1 MTGFILRVPQGKLQ
15 VSQGKHLRLAVT
27 IALVAVWGAGVTLS
41 SQRSASSRAAAAM
54 TTAANKWLE
63 GLTPEQRT
71 QATFPNDAEEKVRWN
86 FIPTNMFPRKGI
98 PWKEMSEPQRKLAH
112 DLLKAGL
119 SQKGYLTATAI
130 MELETILHGIE
141 NSGGRKGQNVR
152 DPELYFFTIF
162 GTPASKGV
170 WGWRVEGH
178 HVSLHFTIANNT
190 AVANTPAFFGTNPA
204 EVRVEGPKK
213 GMRLLGSMEDAARA
227 LLATFDETQRASAI
241 YDKVAP
247 SDILTRNN
255 PTFEALSPGGVA
267 AASLK
272 PEQRDLLVKLIE
284 TYTAQM
290 ADDVGADRL
299 AKIKQAG
306 IEKVTFAW
314 AGETEVG
321 KKHYYRIQ
329 GPTFLVEYDNT
340 QNDGNHVHSVWRDF
354 TGDFGRDLLR
364 EHVKGVAH

>member
-1 MTGFILRVPQGKLQ
+1 MIRFKLEARTR
-15 VSQGKHLRLAVT
+15 KHSRLAVAA
-27 IALVAVWGAGVTLS
+27 ALLAVWGAGVTLS
-41 SQRSASSRAAAAM
+41 SQRSTSSRAASAM

-63 GLTPEQRT
+63 ALTPEQRQ

-86 FIPTNMFPRKGI
+86 FIPTNMFPRKGV

-112 DLLKAGL
+112 ELLKAGL
-119 SQKGYLTATAI
+119 SQKGYLTATSI
-130 MELETILHGIE
+130 MELEVILHAIE
-141 NSGGRKGQNVR
+141 NSDGKKGANAR

-162 GTPASKGV
+162 GTPSPKGV

-204 EVRVEGPKK
+204 EVRVDGPKK
-213 GMRLLGSMEDAARA
+213 GLRILGSMEDAARA
-227 LLATFDETQRASAI
+227 LLAALDEPQRATAI
-241 YDKVAP
+241 LDKVAP
-247 SDILTRNN
+247 NDIVTMTKVAID
-255 PTFEALSPGGVA
+255 PLSPGGVA
-267 AASLK
+267 AGSFK
-272 PEQRDLLVKLIE
+272 PAQRDLLMKLIE
-284 TYTAQM
+284 TYTVQM
-290 ADDVGADRL
+290 ADEVAADRL
-299 AKIKQAG
+299 AKIRQAG
-306 IEKVTFAW
+306 VDKIMFAW

-354 TGDFGRDLLR
+354 VGDFGRDLLR
-364 EHVKGVAH
+364 EHVKGVPH